1 MFLGLAI
8 SDWMIWVAMILFIL
22 VYFVV
27 TERMNRNEEAAE
39 EGSEG

>member
-1 MFLGLAI
+1 MFVGLAI

-27 TERMNRNEEAAE
+27 TERINRREEAAE
-39 EGSEG
+39 ERGEG

>member
-27 TERMNRNEEAAE
+27 TERINSREEATE
-39 EGSEG
+39 ERSDS